1 MTSEGVTKVELHK
14 QQLNTKPA
22 GQGGELDKEDF
33 QKAAQDAKESVS
45 NTLHSAKEF
54 VVGGSNDAENKMTE
68 QTAQGSSGDNSL
80 QSLSD
85 DLISNELTNIHS
97 QQDVSHGSAQASE
110 SAKGT
115 ANNARDQT
123 ASAVEYVEGQMKTKS
138 DPKEDPEIT
147 DFKSAAADTAHDVK
161 KSVKPDDSTASKD
174 SKQKSVLE
182 SVSDAAAAVYNK
194 IVPSAEAKEP
204 SEARQHLHNA
214 GDAASDAGKDI
225 KTSAYELKE
234 AVADSARDYGRKAQ
248 DRAQHYGQEARS
260 VSPADQQVDDVKDDL
275 DRYSTRARDK
285 AEDTYREGKEKGRGV
300 WGSIQDFFGGGK
312 DRAQDASDYGRDRAR
327 AAQDRFNRGYENT
340 PSGGDIRR
348 EGRAA
353 WENAKDATVDTGRY
367 LAGRGS
373 AVASGDNRSA
383 DHNRNA
389 DFDRTNRAARE
400 TKQDAKDTYYNAK
413 DTVKNGYYDAKGSVK
428 DGYYDAK
435 NSIKDSYRETKDDVK
450 DTFNDAKDSITG
462 SYRDTKDSIKDKYN
476 ETNREL
482 SRNIDQAKQSWH
494 DAMTPQSYFEA
505 AWSKG
510 EIPSNTEDILRSRG
524 VYSVGDAR
532 LENQTDDAQAY
543 AQGKVMRGE
552 DFLRAT
558 EFGYGEENLGGDDLS
573 DLRAASDGHGP
584 YAKYN

>member
-1 MTSEGVTKVELHK
+1 MTSEGVTKVDLHK
-14 QQLNTKPA
+14 QQLSTKPA
-22 GQGGELDKEDF
+22 GQEEELDKEDF

-45 NTLHSAKEF
+45 NTLQSAKEF
-54 VVGGSNDAENKMTE
+54 VVGGSNDADNKMTE
-68 QTAQGSSGDNSL
+68 QT
-80 QSLSD
+80 
-85 DLISNELTNIHS
+85 
-97 QQDVSHGSAQASE
+97 AQASE

-115 ANNARDQT
+115 ANSARDQT

-147 DFKSAAADTAHDVK
+147 DFKNAAADTAHEVK

-174 SKQKSVLE
+174 SNQKSVLE
-182 SVSDAAAAVYNK
+182 SVSDAATAVYNK

-214 GDAASDAGKDI
+214 GDAASHAGKDL

-248 DRAQHYGQEARS
+248 DRAQHYGEEARS
-260 VSPADQQVDDVKDDL
+260 VSPADQQVDDVKGDL

-300 WGSIQDFFGGGK
+300 WVSIQDLFGGGK
-312 DRAQDASDYGRDRAR
+312 DRAQAAADDGSDYARDRAR
-327 AAQDRFNRGYENT
+327 AAQDRFHRGYENT
-340 PSGGDIRR
+340 PTGGDIRR

-373 AVASGDNRSA
+373 AVANGDNRSA
-383 DHNRNA
+383 DYNRNE
-389 DFDRTNRAARE
+389 DYDRTRRAARE

-413 DTVKNGYYDAKGSVK
+413 DTAKDGYYDAKDSVK

-435 NSIKDSYRETKDDVK
+435 HSIKDSYRETKDDVK
-450 DTFNDAKDSITG
+450 DTFNDAKDSIKG
-462 SYRDTKDSIKDKYN
+462 SYRETKDSIKDKYN

-482 SRNIDQAKQSWH
+482 NRNIDQAKQSWH
-494 DAMTPQSYFEA
+494 DAMTPHSYFEA

-524 VYSVGDAR
+524 VYSVGDPR

-552 DFLRAT
+552 DFLRVT

-573 DLRAASDGHGP
+573 ELRAASDGHGP

>member
-68 QTAQGSSGDNSL
+68 QT
-80 QSLSD
+80 
-85 DLISNELTNIHS
+85 
-97 QQDVSHGSAQASE
+97 AQASE